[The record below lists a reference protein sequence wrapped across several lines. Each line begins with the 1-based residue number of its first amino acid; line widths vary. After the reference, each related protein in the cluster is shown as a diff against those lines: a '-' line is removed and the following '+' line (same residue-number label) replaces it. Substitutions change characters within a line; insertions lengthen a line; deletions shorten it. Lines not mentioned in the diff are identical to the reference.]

1 MGYDP
6 EIIPGC
12 NIQLPVLSEAVR
24 AVALEQG
31 EPVDHTRFSIIFN
44 QTRKFAHVTAHNIDG
59 ATKFSKPREGNF
71 KFDPDID
78 NAIQID
84 NDQGYRGVPAED
96 DNPWDRGHLVRRAS
110 LIWGDP
116 DEAKIAERESFFW
129 SNVCPQHSEL
139 HDGPWA
145 DIEDWMLDLADDGD
159 KRACVFTGPVLTS
172 SDPEIIN
179 FEGQDPFLLPAGFWK
194 IMAIKHGGALRVAA
208 FLVWQMDF
216 DRPVPLTFEP
226 FLEQVRITTIEFLIG
241 VSFASLRDADPLQF
255 GAVFDER
262 EGRRRV
268 RVDSARTRPA
278 AITCPGDIML

>member
-1 MGYDP
+1 
-6 EIIPGC
+6 
-12 NIQLPVLSEAVR
+12 
-24 AVALEQG
+24 
-31 EPVDHTRFSIIFN
+31 
-44 QTRKFAHVTAHNIDG
+44 
-59 ATKFSKPREGNF
+59 
-71 KFDPDID
+71 
-78 NAIQID
+78 
-84 NDQGYRGVPAED
+84 
-96 DNPWDRGHLVRRAS
+96 
-110 LIWGDP
+110 
-116 DEAKIAERESFFW
+116 
-129 SNVCPQHSEL
+129 
-139 HDGPWA
+139 
-145 DIEDWMLDLADDGD
+145 MLDLADDGD

-194 IMAIKHGGALRVAA
+194 IMAIKHGDALRVAA